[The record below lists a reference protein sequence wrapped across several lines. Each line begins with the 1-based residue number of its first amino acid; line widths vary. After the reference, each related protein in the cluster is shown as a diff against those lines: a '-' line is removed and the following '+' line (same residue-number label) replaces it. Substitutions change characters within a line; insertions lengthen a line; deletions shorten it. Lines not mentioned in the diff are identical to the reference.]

1 MNTVFRYHFKGGIMP
16 TVDLY
21 EFVKAHCN
29 SFIETLQDVKDIPN
43 VVSIQCVGRCF
54 HNTDRLSLVY
64 KDAQGKLF
72 NIRFLGNPF
81 EGNYFVSVDNYVT
94 QTLKAEGV

>member
-21 EFVKAHCN
+21 EFVKLHSS
-29 SFIETLQDVKDIPN
+29 SFIETLQDVKGIPN
-43 VVSIQCVGRCF
+43 VVSIQCVARCF
-54 HNTDRLSLVY
+54 HNTDRLSVVY
-64 KDAQGKLF
+64 KDAKGNLF

-81 EGNYFVSVDNYVT
+81 EGNYFVSVDNYVA
-94 QTLKAEGV
+94 QTFKIEKV